1 MTEATQRAH
10 LKAIIDS
17 VDDIGQTH
25 DHAYWAMHRTDFI
38 NAFKTTIDGSDVVR
52 GWTMECGAIASEEMV
67 WEKNSDY
74 LNTAVVLR
82 NYRWT
87 IRGFLGMSDDSE
99 KDAAALAEAVANA
112 LDLDDDLHDQDTYY
126 GETPPCS
133 IDIMELRF
141 FSGVL
146 CHYIE
151 ISQQIRETTA
161 LRET

>member
-1 MTEATQRAH
+1 MTQATQRAH

-17 VDDIGQTH
+17 VDDIGQTY

-38 NAFKTTIDGSDVVR
+38 NAFKTTIDSSDVIR
-52 GWTMECGAIASEEMV
+52 GWTMEVRSIPSEEMA
-67 WEKNSDY
+67 WEKNTSY
-74 LNTAVVLR
+74 QNTAVVLR
-82 NYRWT
+82 AYQWVV
-87 IRGFLGMSDDSE
+87 RGFLGMKDDSE

-141 FSGVL
+141 FHGVL